1 MTHVIP
7 PPSSSA
13 SSTIRGGKDGE
24 TSERQQGCSNV
35 DLAEAVVLVN
45 NGKCFIVPSI
55 VRVTRIGD
63 KKSIFARTCCT
74 RGVCV
79 GTLLLLLLPGR
90 GNGPACAHATIDV
103 LLFLLC
109 RLQDL

>member
-13 SSTIRGGKDGE
+13 SRMIGGKAGE

-35 DLAEAVVLVN
+35 DLAEAVVLVYH
-45 NGKCFIVPSI
+45 GKRFLVPSI
-55 VRVTRIGD
+55 VRITRVGD
-63 KKSIFARTCCT
+63 KTSIFARTCCT

-79 GTLLLLLLPGR
+79 GTLLLLLFPGR

>member
-1 MTHVIP
+1 MRRQSDNRDVAMLIWRKL
-7 PPSSSA
+7 SCWCIMASA
-13 SSTIRGGKDGE
+13 LSM
-24 TSERQQGCSNV
+24 
-35 DLAEAVVLVN
+35 
-45 NGKCFIVPSI
+45 
-55 VRVTRIGD
+55 VTRIGD

-103 LLFLLC
+103 LLFLLR